1 MIMIL
6 GLFILAQVVNPV
18 LNANLQRRNGTSF
31 FDGLASGLILFA
43 LVIGVLFFIF
53 NFLQGAIK
61 YIQAGGD
68 KNAIEE
74 AKDKLVKAII
84 GLTVTF
90 SLWAII
96 SVLETFLGTNL
107 RTFSWNNLK
116 IY

>member
-1 MIMIL
+1 MS
-6 GLFILAQVVNPV
+6 LFVLAQVVNPI
-18 LNANLQRRNGTSF
+18 LNNNLQTRNGTSF
-31 FDGLASGLILFA
+31 FDSLTSGLILLA
-43 LVIGVLFFIF
+43 LVIAVLFFIF

-74 AKDKLVKAII
+74 AKDKLVKAIV
-84 GLTVTF
+84 GLIVTF
-90 SLWAII
+90 SLWAVI